1 MPFSG
6 QRLRRASPLRGFYMD
21 ARFRYSASSC
31 SRNIIKM
38 IVVAAILL
46 LKMLLTQT
54 LLLIMLLLC
63 SQYLDSML
71 VLLREVFL
79 MPGEEVLRA
88 GQSSLQLAFVI
99 SGRAE
104 ELHGEVVQNVIRSD
118 VDTCSSILT
127 VIACFVQV

>member
-1 MPFSG
+1 MLVSGFSF
-6 QRLRRASPLRGFYMD
+6 SP
-21 ARFRYSASSC
+21 A
-31 SRNIIKM
+31 
-38 IVVAAILL
+38 VVRKILSESLLLLLQLLLLILL
-46 LKMLLTQT
+46 KILVPRT

-99 SGRAE
+99 SGRVE
-104 ELHGEVVQNVIRSD
+104 ELHGDVVQNVIRSD
-118 VDTCSSILT
+118 VDTCSSLLT
-127 VIACFVQV
+127 VILCFVHE

>member
-1 MPFSG
+1 MLVSGSSFSP
-6 QRLRRASPLRGFYMD
+6 A
-21 ARFRYSASSC
+21 
-31 SRNIIKM
+31 
-38 IVVAAILL
+38 VVRKILSESLLLLLLQLLLLILL
-46 LKMLLTQT
+46 KILVPRT

-99 SGRAE
+99 SGRVE
-104 ELHGEVVQNVIRSD
+104 ELHGDVVQNVIRSD
-118 VDTCSSILT
+118 VDTCSSLLT
-127 VIACFVQV
+127 VILCFVHE